1 MSSASVRVLI
11 CGGRHV
17 GRVPSDCPVSQ
28 VNARIVRATD
38 EQRRLQGLLR
48 DLHAKSRIEL
58 LMHFDLRG
66 AERLSAHWA
75 TISGIPVKNVK
86 AASSGKSLD
95 ACKAL
100 LRAEHVTL
108 LLQFPI
114 DSDDNEGEFAA
125 AARDLG
131 VAVRLIDPANMSSMV
146 PA

>member
-17 GRVPSDCPVSQ
+17 GRVPSDCPVAQ
-28 VNARIVRATD
+28 VNARIGRATD
-38 EQRRLQGLLR
+38 EQRRLQALLR
-48 DLHAKSRIEL
+48 DLHAHFPIEV

-86 AASSGKSLD
+86 AATRSKSLD

-100 LRAEHVTL
+100 LRMEHVTL
-108 LLQFPI
+108 LLQFPV
-114 DSDDNEGEFAA
+114 DSDDNEGEFAT

-131 VAVRLIDPANMSSMV
+131 IAVRLIEPANMTSM
-146 PA
+146 ALA